1 LQENPNTVYA
11 IRFAHQALRD
21 KLHLNAIKITTKA
34 NSMNYPLLNSL
45 LFNLVCLTT
54 VLFLVCLFLSY
65 INDSRIK
72 KVDAQNAMAKA
83 YLDGLLATKHD
94 MLTNG
99 KGKDGERRLAQVVVK
114 LLNHIGVDFK
124 TNQDVGIPDAILLP
138 RGNDPYSKEI
148 DLLLVTE
155 FGVYV
160 IEAKDWGGHL
170 STANDGNGKLVISYP
185 SGKTE
190 LRDAPLQKTN
200 GKLKVIQKAIPQEIN
215 CHALVVCTDENGTL
229 DPNFGSNYMTLQEL
243 PYFLRTE
250 RDNRFSVSNLESLQA
265 QVFGQLDKSPN
276 ALHDHMMRLSPTTD
290 NIKKYQENHHAVVAA
305 QARPQ
310 IKYQEEIKTQVWIVA
325 FFVSLAVSGL
335 TYAYA
340 PKPSPAV
347 INQPTSQKI
356 EKVMP
361 KAKAATDKKQK
372 SHRVNTAN

>member
-1 LQENPNTVYA
+1 
-11 IRFAHQALRD
+11 
-21 KLHLNAIKITTKA
+21 
-34 NSMNYPLLNSL
+34 MNYLLPNSL

-83 YLDGLLATKHD
+83 YLDGLLATKYD

-99 KGKDGERRLAQVVVK
+99 KGKDGERRLAQVVAK
-114 LLNHIGVDFK
+114 LLNEIGVQFK

-170 STANDGNGKLVISYP
+170 SRTSDINRKVNLLHP
-185 SGKTE
+185 SGATE
-190 LRDAPLQKTN
+190 LRNDPLQGTIR
-200 GKLKVIQKAIPQEIN
+200 KLDVIKKVIPQDMN
-215 CHALVVCTDENGTL
+215 CHALIVYTDSVGTL
-229 DPNFGSNYMTLQEL
+229 DPKFGSNYMTLQEL

-250 RDNRFSVSNLESLQA
+250 RDNRFSVSNLEALQN
-265 QVFGQLDKSPN
+265 QVFDQLDKSPN

-290 NIKKYQENHHAVVAA
+290 NIKRYQTNHQDIVAA

-310 IKYQEEIKTQVWIVA
+310 IKYPEKIKTKVWLVA
-325 FFVSLAVSGL
+325 FFAALAVSGL

-340 PKPSPAV
+340 PKPAPAV
-347 INQPTSQKI
+347 VNQSDNKKI
-356 EKVMP
+356 EKMTP
-361 KAKAATDKKQK
+361 QAKAVTDKKQK
-372 SHRVNTAN
+372 AHRVNPAN